1 MRAHTDT
8 LTAASIH
15 AEIDD
20 FVQTEIIPL
29 ERDFLDGGFE
39 AVEPGLAAARKKAQ
53 AQGLW
58 TPSLPIMHGGMGL
71 SLRHFAPIS
80 AALGRSPLGHYALNC
95 QAPDIGNMELL
106 AEFGNREQQS
116 RYLQPLARGEIRS
129 CFTMT
134 EPDYAG
140 SNPLYMGA
148 TAELQGNEFV
158 INGRK
163 WFATGADGAAFAIA
177 MVITEPEAENL
188 HERASLFIVPTDTP
202 GYEHVRRIPVMG
214 ERGSGAFSHSEIR
227 YTDCRV
233 PAGNLIGERG
243 AGFRLAQHRLG
254 PGRIHHCM
262 RWIGICE
269 RAFSLMCER
278 AATRELSPGK
288 TLASRQTIQ
297 NWIAESRTGID
308 AARLLVLDTARL
320 IDSEGAPAARRQI
333 SQIKFHVAALLQTVL
348 DQAIQV
354 HGAAGI
360 TEETVL
366 SQWFRHERGARIYDG
381 PDEVHKALVARLV
394 LRAYGAQ

>member
-15 AEIDD
+15 AEIED
-20 FVQTEIIPL
+20 FVAAEIIPL
-29 ERDFLDGGFE
+29 ESDFLDGGFE
-39 AVEPGLAAARKKAQ
+39 AVEPGLTAAREKAQ

-58 TPSLPIMHGGMGL
+58 TPSLPIVHGGMGL

-80 AALGRSPLGHYALNC
+80 AALGRSPLGHYVLNS

-106 AEFGNREQQS
+106 AEFGSREQQS
-116 RYLQPLARGEIRS
+116 RYLQPLARGDIRS

-148 TAELQGNEFV
+148 TAELQGDEFV

-177 MVITEPEAENL
+177 MVITEPDADNL
-188 HERASLFIVPTDTP
+188 HERASLIIVPTDTP

-214 ERGSGAFSHSEIR
+214 ERGNGAFSHSEIR

-269 RAFSLMCER
+269 RAFGLMCER

-394 LRAYGAQ
+394 LRAYDAQ